1 MRFDHALQ
9 SARGIGAGTTSAYF
23 RAYAVRDLESARWKL
38 WHGCSSACLG
48 RLAKLAN
55 WHDCGHARDVRNA
68 VATRRHVSDLIEYLH
83 ANRHALVNYGQ
94 RRHDGLPISTTF
106 VESTVNDIL
115 SKRMIKKQQVR
126 WNPMDGAA
134 FPRRVH
140 SRAQPNARPFVQ
152 AAISSLLGRQ

>member
-1 MRFDHALQ
+1 
-9 SARGIGAGTTSAYF
+9 
-23 RAYAVRDLESARWKL
+23 
-38 WHGCSSACLG
+38 
-48 RLAKLAN
+48 
-55 WHDCGHARDVRNA
+55 
-68 VATRRHVSDLIEYLH
+68 
-83 ANRHALVNYGQ
+83 VNYGQ